1 MRYLRSRLFWLP
13 MCSVSATVV
22 MPLRSILS
30 AESAML
36 LSPLLMAAT
45 MAAAFTPSASV
56 TSAMRAP

>member
-1 MRYLRSRLFWLP
+1 